1 MKKSIIIFAKGPSV
15 LKCTR
20 ELVETHEDIAICNY
34 PVLNDFFYNLIKER
48 KINYHFANCGTFDK
62 RYTDDINKKLK
73 IQKIYNTNTGINH
86 YKSFLKNNDIFSEE
100 SLYEEIGTNYFQ
112 KKFNFK
118 PSTGIMMI
126 KYILD
131 LNIYN
136 KMTLVGFDNYQIG
149 EQVYYYKKNYYN
161 DKLLYLLGKD
171 KWNKNGI
178 VIGKNEHSPEKS
190 REYLKNLRKNYPDI
204 EFKFVTNDKEL
215 I

>member
-48 KINYHFANCGTFDK
+48 KINYHFANCSTFDK
-62 RYTDDINKKLK
+62 RYTDDINNKLK
-73 IQKIYNTNTGINH
+73 IEKIYNTNTGINH
-86 YKSFLKNNDIFSEE
+86 YKSFLKNNDIFSEK

-126 KYILD
+126 KYLLD
-131 LNIYN
+131 LKLYN
-136 KMTLVGFDNYQIG
+136 KITLVGFDNWKIG
-149 EQVYYYKKNYYN
+149 EQEYYYNTEEYN
-161 DKLLYLLGKD
+161 KDILYLIGRVY
-171 KWNKNGI
+171 NKKGI
-178 VIGKNEHSPEKS
+178 RTKESEHSSKKS
-190 REYLKNLRKNYPDI
+190 REYLKNLRNKYPDI